1 MAKKDLEQI
10 KLLFEASVTST
21 TYRTW
26 LDRAMEARKFYD
38 GIQWTDE
45 EANALKERGQTPV
58 VINKIRNRIKGLTG
72 TEIVNRTRIG
82 YGARSFRPEDSDTA
96 DALSQ
101 IALYI
106 QDKGNIAFHRSRV
119 FEDALVEGIG
129 GHITEAYEQEVATRR
144 IDPRD
149 IFWDVSDTTP
159 DMSDSFYRGFKKWFN
174 AEELVSI
181 YPNQKKS
188 LMAMVGMSDESR
200 YPTQLPYAQ
209 NYTQGVDYIDES
221 NQINYADKT
230 RGRILVVELEYRVKE
245 DAYEYVDGQGRLIR
259 TFDEKEAKKNRI
271 TKEQARQKGFYG
283 LTYRE
288 LLADR
293 YYTCQFAG
301 DIELY
306 HGASD
311 LAYKNDFDLQILCID
326 RTAHDNVPTGLV
338 YWAIDPQKELNKRR
352 SKLLHHL
359 NTNRVVMDSDA
370 VENVELVRREASRP
384 DAVITK
390 KKGTEL
396 RVESTTDLAKG
407 QFDVMQLSDK
417 EIQDTLG
424 IYDEMLG
431 QQTNAA
437 SGIAIEKR
445 QQSALR
451 QQAPQFDQ
459 FKLFTKK
466 YGELLLGY
474 IQFAFRDEQVLTIL
488 DDDGLTKAISLNA
501 PARDENGQMVMGA
514 DGEPKMVNDI
524 RAGMFDVYVKEA
536 LDVAAISGETL
547 ERLSQMLMNGQNPNE
562 PLVLIAAG
570 FSTQQASELL
580 KKATELRARMA
591 PQQPQQ
597 QVLPSAE
604 QAAGQ
609 APTPQG

>member
-1 MAKKDLEQI
+1 MD
-10 KLLFEASVTST
+10 
-21 TYRTW
+21 
-26 LDRAMEARKFYD
+26 
-38 GIQWTDE
+38 
-45 EANALKERGQTPV
+45 
-58 VINKIRNRIKGLTG
+58 
-72 TEIVNRTRIG
+72 
-82 YGARSFRPEDSDTA
+82 
-96 DALSQ
+96 
-101 IALYI
+101 
-106 QDKGNIAFHRSRV
+106 
-119 FEDALVEGIG
+119 
-129 GHITEAYEQEVATRR
+129 
-144 IDPRD
+144 
-149 IFWDVSDTTP
+149 
-159 DMSDSFYRGFKKWFN
+159 
-174 AEELVSI
+174 
-181 YPNQKKS
+181 
-188 LMAMVGMSDESR
+188 MVGMSDESR

-230 RGRILVVELEYRVKE
+230 RGRILVVELEYRTKE
-245 DAYEYVDGQGRLIR
+245 DAYEYVDSQGRLVR
-259 TFDEKEAKKNRI
+259 TFDEQEAKKGRI

-288 LLADR
+288 ILADR

-306 HGASD
+306 HKPSD

-359 NTNRVVMDSDA
+359 NTNRVIMDSDA
-370 VENVELVRREASRP
+370 VENVEMVRVEASRP

-407 QFDVMQLSDK
+407 QFDVMTLADK

-431 QQTNAA
+431 QQTNAS

-474 IQFAFRDEQVLTIL
+474 IQSSFRDEQVLTIL
-488 DDDGLTKAISLNA
+488 DDDGLTRAISLNA
-501 PARDENGQMVMGA
+501 PARDENGQMIMNP

-580 KKATELRARMA
+580 KTATELRARMA